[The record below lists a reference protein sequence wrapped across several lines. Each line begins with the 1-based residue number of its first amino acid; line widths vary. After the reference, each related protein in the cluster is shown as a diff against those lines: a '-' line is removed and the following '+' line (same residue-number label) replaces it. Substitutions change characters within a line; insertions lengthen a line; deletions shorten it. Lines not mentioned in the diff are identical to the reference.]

1 MKNKFNISIFSLLI
15 LLSSCDDF
23 EKYELPES
31 NSIEDLTPPQA
42 VFTAIQSEDVDNDG
56 WKDYFFSN
64 GSISSTTYYWDF
76 GDGNTSTDYEPTNRY
91 ANEGT
96 YNVSLTA
103 SDNNGL
109 SDTLIKEITVEEPPE
124 PPVPDPILINTVF
137 DKLSKIAGSDCTC
150 SGWINRSLGTQ
161 GESSTVSGNDV
172 LKFDNNE
179 PDHIYQEF
187 EVTPNANYQIEIDV
201 KFNSSSGGSNPASLE
216 LRVLAGTGYDSGY
229 TATYYTD
236 TTEFPQDGY
245 GYSSVS
251 QAENEANNLM
261 NKVLNNP
268 DDTSLIKHILNFNS
282 GANNSVA
289 LFVRGIGGLSSGSS
303 DNVRYG
309 YSSGDEEIRIDN
321 IVITAL

>member
-1 MKNKFNISIFSLLI
+1 M
-15 LLSSCDDF
+15 
-23 EKYELPES
+23 
-31 NSIEDLTPPQA
+31 
-42 VFTAIQSEDVDNDG
+42 
-56 WKDYFFSN
+56 
-64 GSISSTTYYWDF
+64 
-76 GDGNTSTDYEPTNRY
+76 
-91 ANEGT
+91 
-96 YNVSLTA
+96 
-103 SDNNGL
+103 
-109 SDTLIKEITVEEPPE
+109 
-124 PPVPDPILINTVF
+124 PDPILINTVF

-289 LFVRGIGGLSSGSS
+289 LFVRGIGGLSTGSS

>member
-91 ANEGT
+91 AN
-96 YNVSLTA
+96 SLTA

-201 KFNSSSGGSNPASLE
+201 KVNSSSGGSNPA
-216 LRVLAGTGYDSGY
+216 
-229 TATYYTD
+229 
-236 TTEFPQDGY
+236 
-245 GYSSVS
+245 
-251 QAENEANNLM
+251 
-261 NKVLNNP
+261 VLN
-268 DDTSLIKHILNFNS
+268 
-282 GANNSVA
+282 
-289 LFVRGIGGLSSGSS
+289 
-303 DNVRYG
+303 
-309 YSSGDEEIRIDN
+309 
-321 IVITAL
+321 